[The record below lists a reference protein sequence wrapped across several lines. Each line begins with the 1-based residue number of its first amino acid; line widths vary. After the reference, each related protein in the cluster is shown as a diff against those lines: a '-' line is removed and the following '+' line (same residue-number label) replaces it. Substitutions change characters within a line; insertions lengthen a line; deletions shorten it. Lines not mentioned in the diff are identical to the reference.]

1 MSERPVAHADV
12 RRWQPPEV
20 SGTGS
25 TVARSSPGP
34 QAHGSMLTAER
45 VAEIED
51 HARKE
56 GHERGLAEGRKAAER
71 EWAAQKKRFD
81 QLFANIHP
89 QSAIL
94 DDALLE
100 QLGELVLAVAR
111 QFIRRELKREP
122 GEVVRVVREA
132 IRALPAVE
140 ATIRVHVHPDD
151 AALLQFEPGVE
162 GSERPIRIIEDVT
175 VTRGGARVET
185 DVSSVDA
192 TIETRLNAIAANL
205 FGDERSSAD
214 AAGERR
220 GD

>member
-1 MSERPVAHADV
+1 
-12 RRWQPPEV
+12 
-20 SGTGS
+20 
-25 TVARSSPGP
+25 
-34 QAHGSMLTAER
+34 MLTAER
-45 VAEIED
+45 LAEIES
-51 HARKE
+51 HARQE

-71 EWAAQKKRFD
+71 EWATQRKRFD
-81 QLFANIHP
+81 QLFANMHP

-132 IRALPAVE
+132 IRALPAVD

-151 AALLQFEPGVE
+151 AALLQLEAGAE
-162 GSERPIRIIEDVT
+162 GSERPVRIVEDVT
-175 VTRGGARVET
+175 LSRGGARVET

-205 FGDERSSAD
+205 FGDERHT
-214 AAGERR
+214 GEASEEHH
-220 GD
+220 GE